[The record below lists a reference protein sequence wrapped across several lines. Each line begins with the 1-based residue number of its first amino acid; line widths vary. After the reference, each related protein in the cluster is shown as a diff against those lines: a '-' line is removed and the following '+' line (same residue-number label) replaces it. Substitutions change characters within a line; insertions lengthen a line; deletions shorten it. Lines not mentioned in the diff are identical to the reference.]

1 MVVSCDK
8 YSLRRCDL
16 FVQMTEGLRFMLT
29 FKSGEPTLS
38 PGATVLIE
46 GSNSPQV
53 YSVLSGMST
62 RYKTLEDGQSQ
73 VTKFLFPRNVKGLQ
87 AGLMGEMKHSA

>member
-29 FKSGEPTLS
+29 FKSGELTLS

-46 GSNSPQV
+46 GSNSP
-53 YSVLSGMST
+53 
-62 RYKTLEDGQSQ
+62 
-73 VTKFLFPRNVKGLQ
+73 
-87 AGLMGEMKHSA
+87 

>member
-16 FVQMTEGLRFMLT
+16 FVQMTEELRFMLT
-29 FKSGEPTLS
+29 FKSGELTLS

-73 VTKFLFPRNVKGLQ
+73 VTKFLFPGDVKGLQ
-87 AGLMGEMKHSA
+87 AGLMGEMKHSV